1 MRSPHKAL
9 TVAALAAAL
18 MAAPAAFAGAG
29 ESMDADKFVKQCDS
43 DKDGMV
49 SKSELMKMVEKTF
62 EKADKKR
69 MGKLD
74 KAQVDWF
81 LKELMKSGG

>member
-1 MRSPHKAL
+1 
-9 TVAALAAAL
+9 
-18 MAAPAAFAGAG
+18 
-29 ESMDADKFVKQCDS
+29 
-43 DKDGMV
+43 MV

-62 EKADKKR
+62 DKADKKK